1 MIDIGLAIKEINKD
15 AEHRIEGLDWNTL
28 TWLNNTT
35 PISQADI
42 EAKQAEMETAKTNEA
57 TAKASAKA
65 SGNTKLLGLGLTQ
78 AEATALT
85 GFTPE

>member
-1 MIDIGLAIKEINKD
+1 MIEIGQAIKEINKD
-15 AEHRIEGLDWNTL
+15 AEYRIEGSDWNTL
-28 TWLNNTT
+28 EWLNNTS

-42 EAKQAEMETAKTNEA
+42 EAKQAEMETAETNET
-57 TAKASAKA
+57 TAKATAQA
-65 SGNTKLLGLGLTQ
+65 SGNTKLLDLGLTQ